1 MPFAALTPDGLHFLS
16 DDNSISYLPSV
27 SALSYLHSKP
37 ASYAPQALV
46 LVSNQGEG
54 FPLLA
59 QRTTKGKSVASLF
72 ETKPLLGKEATASVL
87 RMDAANYDILR
98 LAAHF
103 EINRKNPIASR
114 ILLSR
119 GEKAMIALWV

>member
-1 MPFAALTPDGLHFLS
+1 VLHELPFAALTPNGLHFLS

-46 LVSNQGEG
+46 LVSNQEEG

-59 QRTTKGKSVASLF
+59 SADDEEKV
-72 ETKPLLGKEATASVL
+72 
-87 RMDAANYDILR
+87 
-98 LAAHF
+98 
-103 EINRKNPIASR
+103 
-114 ILLSR
+114 R
-119 GEKAMIALWV
+119 GIFV